1 MSMLFKKTSLILNE
15 FKYDHYEISNF
26 AKGVQ
31 NRSRHNSKYWDMTP
45 YYGFGAAAHSYDG
58 KTRYWNHKSIKT
70 YIKDMDSGKLPVED
84 RETLTREQ
92 KMMEMI
98 MLSLRTFEGL
108 DLEKFKTL
116 FHVSFQNE
124 FSQILE
130 NILDQSFGWFFDHRF
145 ALTLEG
151 KAHLNGIVEAFAQK
165 IL

>member
-1 MSMLFKKTSLILNE
+1 ILNE

-31 NRSRHNSKYWDMTP
+31 NRSRHNSKYWDTTP

-70 YIKDMDSGKLPVED
+70 YIKDMDSGRLPVED

-130 NILDQSFGWFFDHRF
+130 NILDQSFGRFFDHRF